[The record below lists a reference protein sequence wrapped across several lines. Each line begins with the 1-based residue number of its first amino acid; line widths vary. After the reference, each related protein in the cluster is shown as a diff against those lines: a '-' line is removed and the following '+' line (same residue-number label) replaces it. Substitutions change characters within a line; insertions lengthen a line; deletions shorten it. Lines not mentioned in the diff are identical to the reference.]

1 MAMWRQGR
9 TERGGTA
16 AETFDSEDTD
26 GYITPAHEPNTPI
39 TPPKLLRRTRSESRH
54 TEIGTDSDLLEAVT
68 ASLQM
73 GNLEPAAL
81 KPCRKRKG
89 SPLLATRV
97 GRECP
102 FCNSTASQHL
112 LTCKKCQSVTHV
124 DCYFTMESENARY
137 YTTHPSEWW
146 CQNCGGTP

>member
-1 MAMWRQGR
+1 MTCSAEDETCHGDGAWRWRQGR

-39 TPPKLLRRTRSESRH
+39 TPPKLLCRTRSESRH

-68 ASLQM
+68 TSLQM

-89 SPLLATRV
+89 SPLLATR
-97 GRECP
+97 
-102 FCNSTASQHL
+102 A
-112 LTCKKCQSVTHV
+112 
-124 DCYFTMESENARY
+124 ENAHFA
-137 YTTHPSEWW
+137 TALNLSI
-146 CQNCGGTP
+146 C